1 MRRGRDICHNKES
14 WALWPWLMG
23 TIMRLKFNLD
33 HYTWQQF
40 SRNALVHL
48 EMKENITIR
57 CINIQKK
64 RNGTL
69 HSLHQILNW
78 KTPAPIYTWSVYLFA
93 IWYTYFRLHWPLY
106 WPGGAHELSRF
117 TFHICVWS
125 PEQSTQP
132 WSHPTLPSSD
142 ARPLNWWG
150 PLSRPLVW
158 LSLRNRRR

>member
-1 MRRGRDICHNKES
+1 MYVYIFKE
-14 WALWPWLMG
+14 
-23 TIMRLKFNLD
+23 
-33 HYTWQQF
+33 
-40 SRNALVHL
+40 
-48 EMKENITIR
+48 
-57 CINIQKK
+57 K

-78 KTPAPIYTWSVYLFA
+78 KTPVHIYTWSVYLFA

-158 LSLRNRRR
+158 LSLRNRRREWEFASGHLSPNEVNIDQSETVLLTAKTQMKSHVKWNI